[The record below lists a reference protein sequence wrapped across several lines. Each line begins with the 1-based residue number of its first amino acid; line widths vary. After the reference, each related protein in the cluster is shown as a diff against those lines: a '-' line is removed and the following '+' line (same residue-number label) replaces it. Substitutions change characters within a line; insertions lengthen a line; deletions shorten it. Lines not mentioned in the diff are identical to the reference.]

1 MSGQERRNS
10 SRSHR
15 SAGESFDGQRRNEQ
29 GRTRNRGQGGQPRR
43 YSQSTP
49 GQRKRSAD
57 PARLVA
63 FKTLREVSASDAYA
77 NLVLPGL
84 IREYRLDRRDAGFA
98 TELAY
103 GALRGQGLYDA
114 ILSTLVD
121 RDLSEL
127 DPAILDA
134 LRLGAHQ
141 LLAMR
146 VPKHA
151 ALDETVSLAR
161 AQIGAGPSGLINA
174 VLRRV
179 SEREVAQW
187 IEQLTEAAE
196 NDSAKLA
203 IEYSHPEWIVRALRG
218 ALIAHGRDV
227 SELPELLAA
236 DNAAPVVNLVA
247 LPGLGDISPALEAGA
262 EPGELLADSATY
274 KHGDVARVPGVREG
288 TVRVQDAGSQ
298 VMARALANL
307 QLPDDGEDKYWLDL
321 CAGPG
326 GKAALLGALA
336 VQRDA
341 RLTANEPTAHRARLV
356 ENSLDAVPH
365 DYWMVTEEDGRVY
378 GGESYAGDYDRIMV
392 DAPCSGLGALR
403 RRPESRWRKAPRDIP
418 ELTSIQGDLLEAA
431 FSAVR
436 VGGVVGFV
444 TCSPHQAET
453 RLVVE
458 DFLKR
463 HDNAKLMDTGA
474 EVSKVM
480 YPQAPAAGHELGSGT
495 TAQLWPH
502 VHGTD
507 AMFMALLTK
516 TA

>member
-1 MSGQERRNS
+1 MSGQEPRGGYRDNEPRRN
-10 SRSHR
+10 
-15 SAGESFDGQRRNEQ
+15 AQ
-29 GRTRNRGQGGQPRR
+29 GRTRNRGQAGPRQ
-43 YSQSTP
+43 YSQSAP
-49 GQRKRSAD
+49 GQRKRQAD

-63 FKTLREVSASDAYA
+63 FKVLREVSGSDAYA
-77 NLVLPGL
+77 NLVLPKM
-84 IREYRLDRRDAGFA
+84 IREYQLDRRDAGFA

-103 GALRGQGLYDA
+103 GALRGQGFYDA
-114 ILSTLVD
+114 ILGTLVD
-121 RDLSEL
+121 RPLAEL

-179 SEREVAQW
+179 SAQEAQDWTQQLAGAASSESERLS
-187 IEQLTEAAE
+187 IEH
-196 NDSAKLA
+196 
-203 IEYSHPEWIVRALRG
+203 SHPDWIVRALRG
-218 ALIAHGRDV
+218 ALIAHGRDA
-227 SELPELLAA
+227 SEIEALLEA
-236 DNAAPVVNLVA
+236 DNLAPLVNLVA
-247 LPGLGDISPALEAGA
+247 LPGLGDLSGALEAGA
-262 EPGELLADSATY
+262 EPGSLLADSATY
-274 KHGDVARVPGVREG
+274 KHGDVARVPGVKEG

-298 VMARALANL
+298 VMARALASVA
-307 QLPDDGEDKYWLDL
+307 LPDDGEDRYWLDL

-326 GKAALLGALA
+326 GKAALLGAIA

-356 ENSLDAVPH
+356 ANSLDAVPH
-365 DYWMVTEEDGRVY
+365 GYWMVTEQDGRDF
-378 GGESYAGDYDRIMV
+378 GGEDYAGDYDRIMV

-418 ELTSIQGDLLEAA
+418 ELTVLQGELLDAA
-431 FSAVR
+431 FNAVR
-436 VGGVVGFV
+436 VGGVIGFV

-463 HDNAKLMDTGA
+463 HENAALLDTGA
-474 EVSKVM
+474 AVTDVV
-480 YPQAPAAGHELGSGT
+480 YPQTPAAGHALGEGST
-495 TAQLWPH
+495 VQLWPH
-502 VHGTD
+502 IHGTD
-507 AMFMALLTK
+507 AMFMAILTK
-516 TA
+516 KA

>member
-1 MSGQERRNS
+1 MSGHEPNN
-10 SRSHR
+10 
-15 SAGESFDGQRRNEQ
+15 EPRRNEQ
-29 GRTRNRGQGGQPRR
+29 GRTRNRGLGERPRQ
-43 YSQSTP
+43 YSQSAP
-49 GQRKRSAD
+49 GQRKRAAD

-63 FKTLREVSASDAYA
+63 FKVLREVSGKDAYA
-77 NLVLPGL
+77 NLVMPKL
-84 IREYRLDRRDAGFA
+84 IREYRLEKRDAGFA

-103 GALRGQGLYDA
+103 GALRSQGFYDA
-114 ILSTLVD
+114 ILTTLVD
-121 RDLSEL
+121 RPLAEL

-179 SEREVAQW
+179 SVKEPEEWKELLTADATSDSQKLS
-187 IEQLTEAAE
+187 IEH
-196 NDSAKLA
+196 
-203 IEYSHPEWIVRALRG
+203 SHPDWIVRALRG
-218 ALIAHGRDV
+218 ALISHGRDAN
-227 SELPELLAA
+227 ELADLLEA
-236 DNAAPVVNLVA
+236 DNAAPMVNLVA
-247 LPGLGDISPALEAGA
+247 LPGLGTLELALEAGA
-262 EPGELLADSATY
+262 EAGTLVADSATY

-298 VMARALANL
+298 IMARALA
-307 QLPDDGEDKYWLDL
+307 QVSLPGEGDDRYWLDL

-341 RLTANEPTAHRARLV
+341 RLTANEPTEHRARLV
-356 ENSLDAVPH
+356 EQSMVAVPQ
-365 DYWMVTEEDGRVY
+365 DYWMITTKDGRDF
-378 GGESYAGDYDRIMV
+378 GTEDYAGDFDRIMV

-403 RRPESRWRKAPRDIP
+403 RRPESRWRKQPRDIP
-418 ELTSIQGDLLEAA
+418 ELTSLQGELLNAA

-458 DFLKR
+458 DFLKS
-463 HDNAKLMDTGA
+463 HPTATLLDTGA
-474 EVSKVM
+474 AVSSVM
-480 YPQAPAAGHELGSGT
+480 LPGAPSAGHELAGGS

-507 AMFMALLTK
+507 AMFMAIITK

>member
-1 MSGQERRNS
+1 MSEQQRGGFRDNEP
-10 SRSHR
+10 
-15 SAGESFDGQRRNEQ
+15 RRNEQ
-29 GRTRNRGQGGQPRR
+29 GRTRNRGGSGPRQF
-43 YSQSTP
+43 SKSAP
-49 GQRKRSAD
+49 GQRKRAAN

-63 FKTLREVSASDAYA
+63 FKVLREVSSADAYA
-77 NLVLPGL
+77 NLVLPKL
-84 IREYRLDRRDAGFA
+84 IREYQLDRRDAGFA

-103 GALRGQGLYDA
+103 GALRSQGFYDA

-121 RDLSEL
+121 RPLVEL

-179 SEREVAQW
+179 SAQEAEAW
-187 IEQLTEAAE
+187 TQQLAASATSDSQRLSIEH
-196 NDSAKLA
+196 
-203 IEYSHPEWIVRALRG
+203 SHPDWIVRALRG
-218 ALIAHGRDV
+218 ALIAHGRDA
-227 SELPELLAA
+227 SELEALLEA
-236 DNAAPVVNLVA
+236 DNLAPLVNLVA
-247 LPGLGDISPALEAGA
+247 LPGLGDLAPAFEAGA
-262 EPGELLADSATY
+262 EPGTLLADSATY
-274 KHGDVARVPGVREG
+274 KHGDVARVPGVKEG

-298 VMARALANL
+298 VMARALANVA
-307 QLPDDGEDKYWLDL
+307 LPEAGEDRYWLDL

-356 ENSLDAVPH
+356 ANSLDAVPH
-365 DYWMVTEEDGRVY
+365 DYWMITEEDGRLF
-378 GGESYAGDYDRIMV
+378 GQEDYAGDYDRIMV

-418 ELTSIQGDLLEAA
+418 ELTALQGELLDAA
-431 FSAVR
+431 FNAVR
-436 VGGVVGFV
+436 VGGVIGFV

-463 HDNAKLMDTGA
+463 HQNAALLDTSA
-474 EVSKVM
+474 AVSSVM
-480 YPQAPAAGHELGSGT
+480 YERSPAAGHALGEGST
-495 TAQLWPH
+495 VQLWPH

-507 AMFMALLTK
+507 AMFMAILTK
-516 TA
+516 KS

>member
-1 MSGQERRNS
+1 MSGQEQRGGYRDNE
-10 SRSHR
+10 
-15 SAGESFDGQRRNEQ
+15 ARRNEQ
-29 GRTRNRGQGGQPRR
+29 GRTRNRGGSGPRQF
-43 YSQSTP
+43 SASAP
-49 GQRKRSAD
+49 GQRKRQAN

-63 FKTLREVSASDAYA
+63 FKVLREVSGADAYA
-77 NLVLPGL
+77 NLVLPKL
-84 IREYRLDRRDAGFA
+84 IREYQLDRRDAGFA

-103 GALRGQGLYDA
+103 GALRGQGFYDA
-114 ILSTLVD
+114 ILATLVD
-121 RDLSEL
+121 RPLSEL

-134 LRLGAHQ
+134 LRVGAHQ

-179 SEREVAQW
+179 SAQEADAW
-187 IEQLTEAAE
+187 IQQLTKDASS
-196 NDSAKLA
+196 DSQRLS
-203 IEYSHPEWIVRALRG
+203 IEHSHPDWIVRALRG
-218 ALIAHGRDV
+218 ALIAHGRDAG
-227 SELPELLAA
+227 ELEALLQT
-236 DNAAPVVNLVA
+236 DNLAPLVNLVA
-247 LPGLGDISPALEAGA
+247 LPGLGDLEAALEAGA
-262 EPGELLADSATY
+262 EPGTLLADSATY
-274 KHGDVARVPGVREG
+274 KHGDVARVPGVKEG

-298 VMARALANL
+298 VMARALAGIE
-307 QLPDDGEDKYWLDL
+307 LPEAGEDRYWLDL

-341 RLTANEPTAHRARLV
+341 RLTANEPTTHRARLV
-356 ENSLDAVPH
+356 ANSLDAVPH
-365 DYWMVTEEDGRVY
+365 DYWMLTEEDGRTF
-378 GGESYAGDYDRIMV
+378 GGADYTGDYDRIMV

-418 ELTSIQGDLLEAA
+418 ELTALQGELLDAA
-431 FSAVR
+431 FNAVR

-463 HDNAKLMDTGA
+463 HENAALLDTGSA
-474 EVSKVM
+474 VSKVM
-480 YPQAPAAGHELGSGT
+480 YPQDADASHALGDGT
-495 TAQLWPH
+495 TVQLWPH
-502 VHGTD
+502 IHGTD
-507 AMFMALLTK
+507 AMFMAIITK
-516 TA
+516 KS

>member
-1 MSGQERRNS
+1 MSGQEPRGGYRDNEPRRD
-10 SRSHR
+10 
-15 SAGESFDGQRRNEQ
+15 AQ
-29 GRTRNRGQGGQPRR
+29 GRTRNRGQSGPRK
-43 YSQSTP
+43 YSQSAP
-49 GQRKRSAD
+49 GQRKRQAD

-63 FKTLREVSASDAYA
+63 FKVLREVSASDAYA
-77 NLVLPGL
+77 NLVLPKM
-84 IREYRLDRRDAGFA
+84 IREFQLDRRDAGFA

-103 GALRGQGLYDA
+103 GALRGQGFYDA

-121 RDLSEL
+121 RPLAEL

-179 SEREVAQW
+179 SAQEAEQW
-187 IEQLTEAAE
+187 IAQLADAASSE
-196 NDSAKLA
+196 SERLS
-203 IEYSHPEWIVRALRG
+203 IEHSHPDWIVRALRG
-218 ALIAHGRDV
+218 ALIAHGRDG
-227 SELPELLAA
+227 SEIEALLQA
-236 DNAAPVVNLVA
+236 DNLAPLVNLVA
-247 LPGLGDISPALEAGA
+247 LPGLGDLSGALEAGA
-262 EPGELLADSATY
+262 EPGTLVADSATY
-274 KHGDVARVPGVREG
+274 KHGDVARVPGVKEG

-298 VMARALANL
+298 VMARALANV
-307 QLPDDGEDKYWLDL
+307 QLPDAGEDRYWLDL

-326 GKAALLGALA
+326 GKAALLGAIA

-356 ENSLDAVPH
+356 ANSLDAVPH
-365 DYWMVTEEDGRVY
+365 DYWMLTEEDGRKF
-378 GGESYAGDYDRIMV
+378 GGEDYAGDYDRIMV

-418 ELTSIQGDLLEAA
+418 ELTALQGELLDAA
-431 FSAVR
+431 FNAVR

-463 HDNAKLMDTGA
+463 HENAVLLDTGA
-474 EVSKVM
+474 AVSDVV
-480 YPQAPAAGHELGSGT
+480 YPQTPAAGHGLGEGS

-507 AMFMALLTK
+507 AMFMAILTK
-516 TA
+516 KA

>member
-1 MSGQERRNS
+1 MSEHDPHN
-10 SRSHR
+10 
-15 SAGESFDGQRRNEQ
+15 EPRRNEA
-29 GRTRNRGQGGQPRR
+29 GRTRNRGQGDRPRQ
-43 YSQSTP
+43 YSQSAP
-49 GQRKRSAD
+49 GQRKRAAD

-63 FKTLREVSASDAYA
+63 FKVLREVSAKDAYA
-77 NLVLPGL
+77 NLVLPKM
-84 IREYRLDRRDAGFA
+84 IREHQLEKRDAGFA

-103 GALRGQGLYDA
+103 GALRSQGFYDA

-121 RDLSEL
+121 RPLSEL

-174 VLRRV
+174 VLRKV
-179 SEREVAQW
+179 SLQEPEQWVAQLTAATTSESEKLS
-187 IEQLTEAAE
+187 IEH
-196 NDSAKLA
+196 
-203 IEYSHPEWIVRALRG
+203 SHPDWIVRALRG
-218 ALIAHGRDV
+218 ALIAHGREAT
-227 SELPELLAA
+227 ELSALLEA
-236 DNAAPVVNLVA
+236 DNLAPVVNLVA
-247 LPGLGDISPALEAGA
+247 LPGLGTVDAALEAGA
-262 EPGELLADSATY
+262 EPGTLVVDSATY

-288 TVRVQDAGSQ
+288 TIRVQDAGSQ
-298 VMARALANL
+298 LVARALANVE
-307 QLPDDGEDKYWLDL
+307 LPVPGEDTYWLDL

-341 RLTANEPTAHRARLV
+341 RLTANEPTEHRARLV
-356 ENSLDAVPH
+356 EQSMSAVPG
-365 DYWMVTEEDGRVY
+365 DFWMVTTKDGRDY
-378 GGESYAGDYDRIMV
+378 GTEEFAGDYDRIMV
-392 DAPCSGLGALR
+392 DAPCSGLGSLR
-403 RRPESRWRKAPRDIP
+403 RRPESRWRKQPRDIP
-418 ELTSIQGDLLEAA
+418 ELTSLQGELLSAA

-436 VGGVVGFV
+436 VGGVIGFV
-444 TCSPHQAET
+444 TCSPHMAET

-458 DFLKR
+458 DFLKSQP
-463 HDNAKLMDTGA
+463 NATLLDTGA
-474 EVSKVM
+474 AVNAVALEGF
-480 YPQAPAAGHELGSGT
+480 PASGHELAGGS

-507 AMFMALLTK
+507 AMFMAIITK